1 MPSRMKSAILL
12 GDFPIISHLDCCERP
27 DCVRYTMRFNLKLYL
42 ETIKYAFFKSEGT
55 PGKLSPKRFFIN
67 LFIFIFWPVW
77 LLGIRT
83 AYLIDNLFYPDHQQQ
98 EVKEP
103 IFIVGNFRSGTTLL
117 HRMLARDDQ
126 STSFTSWELYL
137 APSVVGRKFYTWL
150 MKVNYAIGNPA
161 RRLFSLFHKLVE
173 REAHMHRIGL
183 FEPEEDGQ
191 VLFQIWSSYH
201 LLAFF
206 PFPKLIQKYIY
217 YDDEVPDDVKERDM
231 AYYQEILKKHIYAH
245 NGKRYLSKDPGNS
258 PKVRTLHQ
266 QFPDAKFIN
275 LVRNPLQAIPS
286 SISLF
291 SYHCR
296 TYGDPEKE
304 YNLQDT
310 VIEQGKHWY
319 SYPHQYLKNLPPDQY
334 IRIQYRDLVKD
345 PKGTVEKI
353 YQQFNLE
360 LSPSFQKILQAEAE
374 KAKAFKSKHRYNLK
388 QMGLSKRQIQNEFK
402 DYLPPA

>member
-1 MPSRMKSAILL
+1 
-12 GDFPIISHLDCCERP
+12 
-27 DCVRYTMRFNLKLYL
+27 MRFNLKLYL
-42 ETIKYAFFKSEGT
+42 ETVKYAFFKSEGT
-55 PGKLSPKRFFIN
+55 PARLTLKRFFIN
-67 LFIFIFWPVW
+67 LFIFLFWPVW
-77 LLGIRT
+77 LLGIRF
-83 AYLIDNLFYPDHQQQ
+83 AYLMDNLFYPDHQQQ

-117 HRMLARDDQ
+117 HRLLAKDDQ

-137 APSVVGRKFYTWL
+137 APSVVGRKFYSWL
-150 MKVNYAIGNPA
+150 MRINHALGNPA
-161 RRLFSLFHKLVE
+161 RRVFNLFHKLVE
-173 REAHMHRIGL
+173 REAHIHRIGL

-206 PFPKLIQKYIY
+206 PFPKLVRDYIY
-217 YDDEVPDDVKERDM
+217 YDDQVPDDVKERDM
-231 AYYQEILKKHIYAH
+231 TYYREILKKHTYAH

-275 LVRNPLQAIPS
+275 LVRNPLQTIPS

-296 TYGDPEKE
+296 TYGDPEEE
-304 YNLQDT
+304 YNLQET

-319 SYPHQYLKNLPPDQY
+319 AYPHQYLKNLPPDQY
-334 IRIQYRDLVKD
+334 IRVQYRDLVSD
-345 PKGTVEKI
+345 PQSTIEKI
-353 YQQFNLE
+353 YQQFGLE
-360 LSPSFQKILQAEAE
+360 ISPSFREILHAEAE
-374 KAKAFKSKHRYNLK
+374 KAKSFKSKHRYSLK
-388 QMGLSKRQIQNEFK
+388 QMGLSKHRIKKEFK